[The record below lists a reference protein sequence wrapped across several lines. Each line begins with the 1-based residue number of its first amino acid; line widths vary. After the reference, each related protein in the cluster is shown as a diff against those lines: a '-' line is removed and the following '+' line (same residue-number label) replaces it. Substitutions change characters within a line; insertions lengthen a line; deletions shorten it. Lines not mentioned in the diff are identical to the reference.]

1 MRQKYTVINICA
13 GIGVMSSAFE
23 QAGFKVVCNLVKDK
37 GEKYILSRNLDADI
51 EYLSEVILEE
61 LPVTDIVIGGSVSLY
76 DLSTVSMRGRKQ
88 SPELYLDMIRFLCKH
103 GKPKAFLFDL
113 NTPTKRSR
121 IFQNLIALFSE
132 EEYTYYYDKFALK
145 NVTGAPVSQQKG
157 YMIAIRSDIT
167 RDFLFPDHSENL
179 RPFEEFQEKDVDH
192 TYNVK
197 NGKILSECSD
207 DGLYVWKDGKYQ
219 ISKEVNG
226 VYRLPVVRSSERLRW
241 ITPRELARLKGIPD
255 NYFPD
260 GENRRWLYRA
270 IWAEPH
276 MDFTRLLAGELY
288 RVIESVEEHYDI
300 EYKTEIPPKNTLL
313 KETGTVERRFDVF
326 VSSTYEDLIEER
338 KEVTQ
343 AILECDCMPVGMEM
357 FPASNLEQWNF
368 IKKVIDKSDI
378 YLVIIAGKYGSES
391 RDESGH
397 RISYTEMEF
406 NYALKQGKPILA
418 FLVDNI
424 GKLER
429 NKTEEDNSKMELL
442 KNFKEKIKA
451 SRLIK
456 YYKNKDDLK
465 AKVISSLN
473 QIKKQIDSGGWVR
486 ADENSISSSREF
498 TEKIRLLQA
507 EKDTLQ
513 KQIDEFI
520 QKEYEAKLRD
530 KTMHAKLN
538 EIVKNVESLG
548 GQVKSF
554 QSYMGTEKKG

>member
-1 MRQKYTVINICA
+1 MRQEYTVINICA

-37 GEKYILSRNLDADI
+37 GEKYILSRNLDADTA
-51 EYLSEVILEE
+51 YLSEIIPEE
-61 LPVTDIVIGGSVSLY
+61 LPVTDIVIGGFVSSY
-76 DLSTVSMRGRKQ
+76 DLSTVSMAGCKQ
-88 SPELYLDMIRFLCKH
+88 PPELYLEMIRYLCKH
-103 GKPKAFLFDL
+103 GKPKALLFDL
-113 NTPTKRSR
+113 NTRIKSR
-121 IFQNLIALFSE
+121 ILQYLIALFSE
-132 EEYTYYYDKFALK
+132 EEYTYYYDQFALK

-157 YMIAIRSDIT
+157 YIIAIRSDIT
-167 RDFLFPDHSENL
+167 RDFVFPNHSESL
-179 RPFEEFQEKDVDH
+179 RSFEEFQEKDADH

-197 NGKILSECSD
+197 NDKILSECSD
-207 DGLYVWKDGKYQ
+207 DGLYVWKDGKYR
-219 ISKEVNG
+219 ISKIING
-226 VYRLPVVRSSERLRW
+226 VYRIPIVRSSERLRW

-276 MDFTRLLAGELY
+276 MDFARQLASELY

-300 EYKTEIPPKNTLL
+300 EYKTNISPKNTIL

-406 NYALKQGKPILA
+406 NYALEQGKPVLA

-429 NKTEEDNSKMELL
+429 NKTEDDNSKMELL

-473 QIKKQIDSGGWVR
+473 QIKKQINSGGWVR

-513 KQIDEFI
+513 KQIDKFI

-530 KTMHAKLN
+530 KTINAKLN
-538 EIVKNVESLG
+538 EIFKNVESLG

-554 QSYMGTEKKG
+554 QSYMSTEKKG

>member
-1 MRQKYTVINICA
+1 M
-13 GIGVMSSAFE
+13 
-23 QAGFKVVCNLVKDK
+23 
-37 GEKYILSRNLDADI
+37 
-51 EYLSEVILEE
+51 
-61 LPVTDIVIGGSVSLY
+61 
-76 DLSTVSMRGRKQ
+76 
-88 SPELYLDMIRFLCKH
+88 
-103 GKPKAFLFDL
+103 
-113 NTPTKRSR
+113 
-121 IFQNLIALFSE
+121 
-132 EEYTYYYDKFALK
+132 
-145 NVTGAPVSQQKG
+145 
-157 YMIAIRSDIT
+157 
-167 RDFLFPDHSENL
+167 
-179 RPFEEFQEKDVDH
+179 
-192 TYNVK
+192 
-197 NGKILSECSD
+197 
-207 DGLYVWKDGKYQ
+207 
-219 ISKEVNG
+219 
-226 VYRLPVVRSSERLRW
+226 
-241 ITPRELARLKGIPD
+241 
-255 NYFPD
+255 
-260 GENRRWLYRA
+260 
-270 IWAEPH
+270 
-276 MDFTRLLAGELY
+276 
-288 RVIESVEEHYDI
+288 IESVEEHYDI
-300 EYKTEIPPKNTLL
+300 EYKTNISPKNTIL

-406 NYALKQGKPILA
+406 NYALEQGKPVLA

-429 NKTEEDNSKMELL
+429 NKTEDDNSKMELL

-456 YYKNKDDLK
+456 YYKNKDGLK

-473 QIKKQIDSGGWVR
+473 QIKKQIDSDGWVR

-530 KTMHAKLN
+530 KTINAKLN
-538 EIVKNVESLG
+538 EIFKNVESLG

-554 QSYMGTEKKG
+554 QSYMSTEKKG